1 MSSAK
6 LPAPHDAGLH
16 LAGELRTAL
25 ATYPAA
31 NDQERCQFYG
41 SFLAAVVGQLIAE
54 VGGLNAATTLQTV
67 VEAVLESDSANHQPK
82 PIH

>member
-6 LPAPHDAGLH
+6 LPAPHDAGQY

-31 NDQERCQFYG
+31 SDQERCQFYG
-41 SFLAAVVGQLIAE
+41 SFIAAVFGQLIAE
-54 VGGLNAATTLQTV
+54 VGFTDAAATLETV
-67 VEAVLESDSANHQPK
+67 AKSVGEAAERLLHSTH
-82 PIH
+82 